1 MSKLYHLTAEDVRNL
16 KDDRSAHARESTAAK
31 VADQFCQGNL
41 SDSERQ
47 IAEEIF
53 GFLVRDVAVKV
64 REALCHHLKESR
76 HVPHDVALSL
86 ARDVES
92 VALPMIE
99 SSQVLSD
106 EDLIEIVRCQGTARQ
121 KAVARRVQVSE
132 QVSEVLIE
140 TENEEV
146 VTTLVENPTTD
157 LSEQVMQRVVESFPD
172 SEAVQSVLAQRA
184 ELPVSVAERLVG
196 LVSYTMRQHLIDHYD
211 IPVDETGDVVKQTRE
226 HATLSL
232 IGSSQNLESV
242 RRLVRQLFTNGHL
255 TPSILLRSMSM
266 GKLVFFEVA
275 MAELAKVPIMT
286 VRTLLY
292 EQDAL
297 GFSSIFRRAGLPKPL
312 LPAFQAAAGAIQK
325 IESEGTRNNNDSE
338 VSRRVL
344 WALRSQYP
352 DYRSSNFEEIL
363 DKLNQL
369 SRDPAPARG

>member
-1 MSKLYHLTAEDVRNL
+1 MKKLHLLTAEDARRL
-16 KDDRSAHARESTAAK
+16 KEDRSARVRESTAVK
-31 VADQFCQGNL
+31 VADQFCQGDL
-41 SDSERQ
+41 SDSERK
-47 IAEEIF
+47 IAEGIF
-53 GFLVRDVAVKV
+53 SFLVRDVAVKV

-76 HVPHDVALSL
+76 NVPHDVALSL

-106 EDLIEIVRCQGTARQ
+106 DDLIEIVRSNGTTRQ
-121 KAVARRVQVSE
+121 KAVARRDGVSE
-132 QVSEVLIE
+132 QVSEALIE

-146 VTTLVENPTTD
+146 VTVLVENTTAD
-157 LSEQVMQRVVESFPD
+157 LSEQTMQKVVESFPD
-172 SEAVQSVLAQRA
+172 SDAVQSVLAQRP

-232 IGSSQNLESV
+232 IGTTQNLESV
-242 RRLVRQLFTNGHL
+242 RRLVRQLFANGHL

-275 MAELAKVPIMT
+275 MAELAKVPIIT

-292 EQDAL
+292 EQGAL
-297 GFSSIFRRAGLPKPL
+297 GFSSIFRRAGLPKAL
-312 LPAFQAAAGAIQK
+312 LPAFQAAVVAIQK
-325 IESEGTRNNNDSE
+325 IESEGISTANHSE

-369 SRDPAPARG
+369 TRVPATVRG

>member
-325 IESEGTRNNNDSE
+325 IESEGTSNNHSE

-352 DYRSSNFEEIL
+352 DYRSSNFDEIL

-369 SRDPAPARG
+369 TRDPVPAGR